1 MAANAPPSIGV
12 QIFSNRLE
20 GGDSREPKRN
30 ICPVC
35 RTQFILERLAW
46 KSHRDRQGT
55 EQTTFYLHL
64 FPYSFFTRSLL
75 TAWYAEVQR
84 LRSQDL
90 GSFFIKADAVFRD
103 WVAGDSIAIQGVP
116 GGTMGVALPE
126 LAEAL
131 GNTPVLPIHAC
142 GQGYGEQFLQA
153 LETAVILARFFGCRA
168 LLSRLPVPI
177 LDLSTTPEV
186 ALCVE
191 GMPRNLGWLL
201 SGTADGAPGAS
212 GSLNAAALQG
222 LLERLGHLHALKQRL
237 WFAGFSGDMV
247 HELAT
252 AMQDDALGI
261 FAYLER
267 TASPGFKP
275 GRTKHDAVEQ
285 YVTLFFDGVLAEAH
299 HGDVNRLL
307 GRTRLVRSAYL
318 FYIRQCIPLKQQEQA
333 LREDERVEMLAQP
346 ERKL

>member
-1 MAANAPPSIGV
+1 MYIHALMSDLKDRRQRAIADLIRGQQLAS
-12 QIFSNRLE
+12 QDELA
-20 GGDSREPKRN
+20 
-30 ICPVC
+30 
-35 RTQFILERLAW
+35 ERLSGLGFAVTQATI
-46 KSHRDRQGT
+46 SRDL
-55 EQTTFYLHL
+55 EQLGAVKVRRDGHL
-64 FPYSFFTRSLL
+64 S
-75 TAWYAEVQR
+75 YALPDQVRDTNGPR
-84 LRSQDL
+84 L
-90 GSFFIKADAVFRD
+90 AAVFRD